1 MLDALGLNLKEI
13 IFVII
18 NFLILVGVLAKFLYK
33 PFIGALEARKQSI
46 KDAYDNAEVVNR
58 RADAKMAKYERRIA
72 NAEDEANEIVK
83 EGRRRA
89 EQQAQQIIDEANER
103 AANIVKRA
111 EQAAELEKSRA
122 AEELRDD
129 IADMVI
135 MAAEQVIGREIE
147 KEGHQAIIDEVI
159 DRARSTQ
166 WQN

>member
-18 NFLILVGVLAKFLYK
+18 NFLILVGVLGKFLYK
-33 PFIGALEARKQSI
+33 PFVGALEARKQSI

-72 NAEDEANEIVK
+72 NAEDEASEIVK

-111 EQAAELEKSRA
+111 EQAAELEKSKA
-122 AEELRDD
+122 ADELRDD